1 MTGNQLNQLGDT
13 TLNQLITLLKNKTV
27 LWSLVIA
34 VLSVA
39 QGYLF
44 ELPLTPVQ
52 QMIVGL
58 IISVVIVLLKFIEGI

>member
-1 MTGNQLNQLGDT
+1 MTE
-13 TLNQLITLLKNKTV
+13 
-27 LWSLVIA
+27 LVQEVTA
-34 VLSVA
+34 EEVA

>member
-1 MTGNQLNQLGDT
+1 M
-13 TLNQLITLLKNKTV
+13 NQLITLLKNKTV

-34 VLSVA
+34 LLSVL

-44 ELPLTPVQ
+44 EFNLTPVQ